1 MKINKINKILKL
13 AALPALAATPIIGI
27 STNIQKNNI
36 TKAEANVV
44 SYDFENWTINGD
56 NTTMSS
62 VGEVE
67 KQELT
72 LTFNISINQN
82 NKSITVNS
90 LEGFSINE
98 SITTDKLVN
107 LNISFKDIKDSN
119 NQRYFISTFGNGS
132 DNIWDGASLETY
144 TWLNGVSIDCPKYL
158 QSINAGAFGF
168 SDPEYSTKFIGITFN
183 SALVYIMDNAF
194 QNCSYLTGDIVIPGG
209 TRTIGANA
217 FEAVGSKANNKP
229 KLLISEGV
237 WFIGASA
244 FLNAD
249 FANDFNVPST
259 IIHIGKNAFGVS
271 EATKAKNIT
280 FNMTSFSQYDYT
292 TSESTDYFY
301 GLSSFYGVTTKISV
315 PSSVRKNIED
325 TAKNT
330 ANSIWKKYID
340 AGMVKNLANTNSV
353 VGGIIVGVSI
363 AILLVAFGIAIYR
376 NRKNRPQSPKV
387 EKAEKAEVKTEKKAK
402 TKTTPKTTK
411 KAKK

>member
-62 VGEVE
+62 VVEVE

-72 LTFNISINQN
+72 LTFDISIDQN
-82 NKSITVNS
+82 KAITVTG
-90 LEGFSINE
+90 LQQIKQ
-98 SITTDKLVN
+98 SITTDKLID
-107 LNISFKDIKDSN
+107 LNISFKDVQDSD
-119 NQRYFISTFGNGS
+119 NQKYFISTFGGGTNSIFKNS
-132 DNIWDGASLETY
+132 DLDTY
-144 TWLNGVSIDCPKYL
+144 TWLDGVSIDCPKYL
-158 QSINAGAFGF
+158 QSINTNAFKF
-168 SDPEYSTKFIGITFN
+168 DNIEKSIKFIGITFN

-217 FEAVGSKANNKP
+217 FEAVGSKADNKP

-280 FNMTSFSQYDYT
+280 FNMTSFSQYNYT

-301 GLSSFYGVTTKISV
+301 GLSSLDGVTTKISV

-325 TAKNT
+325 AAKNT

-340 AGMVKNLANTNSV
+340 AGMVKNLSNTNSV